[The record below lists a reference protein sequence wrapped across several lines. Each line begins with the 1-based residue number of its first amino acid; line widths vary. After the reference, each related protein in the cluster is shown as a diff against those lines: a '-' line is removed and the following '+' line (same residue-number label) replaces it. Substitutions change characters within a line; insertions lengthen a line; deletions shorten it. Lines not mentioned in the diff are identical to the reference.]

1 MVSIVKVAVA
11 NLSSTASN
19 SLIKIPVGSNT
30 VSHILIRPGKIFS
43 FIHSFNKY

>member
-30 VSHILIRPGKIFS
+30 RVTYSDQAWKNIFIYS
-43 FIHSFNKY
+43 FI

>member
-19 SLIKIPVGSNT
+19 SFIKMPVGSNT
-30 VSHILIRPGKIFS
+30 RVTYPDQAWKNIFMYS
-43 FIHSFNKY
+43 FV